1 MENINV
7 ETLVA
12 NQGLAMAV
20 AIIVLVIFIA
30 VIGLGINEFKKT
42 RDENRKIKL
51 EELSESR
58 TIREQERKREEERHQ
73 EYIDI
78 VKRTTRTVEKANT
91 TFELNTNALEKLYEE
106 FNELKK
112 YLNDVNTDSNY
123 TMSEIKEIVQNIE
136 QIIVNSGKE
145 R

>member
-30 VIGLGINEFKKT
+30 VISLGINEFKKT
-42 RDENRKIKL
+42 RDENRKIKI
-51 EELSESR
+51 EELSENR

>member
-30 VIGLGINEFKKT
+30 VISLGINEFKKT

-51 EELSESR
+51 EELSENR